1 MAGVELSDVLMNAA
15 LTPAQL
21 LASLEWR
28 YATKAFDTR
37 KLPDA
42 TWAALEESLRLTPS
56 SFGLQPWKFIVVN
69 DPAVRAKLRPVSWNQ
84 SQVTDASHLVVF
96 ARRTE
101 MTEADVNEFFNQ
113 IVSDRK
119 IDASVIEPYRQ
130 MMLGGVV
137 KGKDAA
143 AQKDWAARQLY
154 IALGQ
159 LMGAAAALAVDTC
172 ALEGID
178 PAAYTE
184 ILGLKGTG
192 YEVVVACAVGHRST
206 EDKYASLKK
215 VRYPAA
221 RVISRV

>member
-1 MAGVELSDVLMNAA
+1 MNAA

-37 KLPDA
+37 RLPDA

-56 SFGLQPWKFIVVN
+56 SFGLQPWKFIVVT

-101 MTEADVNEFFNQ
+101 MTEADVNEFFQQ

-119 IDASVIEPYRQ
+119 IDAAVIEPYRQ

-143 AQKDWAARQLY
+143 GQKEWAARQVY

-178 PAAYTE
+178 PAAYDE

-192 YEVVVACAVGHRST
+192 YEVVVACAVGYRSA
-206 EDKYASLKK
+206 EDKYARLKK
-215 VRYPAA
+215 IRFPAA
-221 RVISRV
+221 RVLRRV

>member
-1 MAGVELSDVLMNAA
+1 MNAA

-42 TWAALEESLRLTPS
+42 TWAALEESLRLAPS
-56 SFGLQPWKFIVVN
+56 SYGLQPWKFIVVN
-69 DPAVRAKLRPVSWNQ
+69 DPALRAKLRPVSWNQ

-101 MTEADVNEFFNQ
+101 VTEADVNEFFNQ
-113 IVSDRK
+113 MVSERGA
-119 IDASVIEPYRQ
+119 DATKLEPYRQ
-130 MMLGGVV
+130 MMIGGVV

-143 AQKDWAARQLY
+143 GQKEWAARQLY

-159 LMGAAAALAVDTC
+159 LMGAAAAMAIDTC

-178 PAAYTE
+178 PDAYTE

-192 YEVVVACAVGHRST
+192 YEVVVACAVGYRSA
-206 EDKYASLKK
+206 EDKYAGMKK
-215 VRYPAA
+215 IRFPAA

>member
-1 MAGVELSDVLMNAA
+1 MNAA

-37 KLPDA
+37 KLPEA
-42 TWAALEESLRLTPS
+42 TWAALEESLRLAPS
-56 SFGLQPWKFIVVN
+56 SYGLQPWKFIVVN
-69 DPAVRAKLRPVSWNQ
+69 DPALRAKLRPVSWNQ

-101 MTEADVNEFFNQ
+101 VTEADVNEFFDQ
-113 IVSDRK
+113 MVSERGA
-119 IDASVIEPYRQ
+119 DATKLEPYRQ
-130 MMLGGVV
+130 MMIGGVV

-143 AQKDWAARQLY
+143 GQKEWAARQLY

-159 LMGAAAALAVDTC
+159 LMGAAAAMAIDTC

-178 PAAYTE
+178 PAAYDE

-192 YEVVVACAVGHRST
+192 YEVVVACAVGYRSA
-206 EDKYASLKK
+206 EDKYAGMKK
-215 VRYPAA
+215 IRFPAA
-221 RVISRV
+221 RVIRRV

>member
-1 MAGVELSDVLMNAA
+1 MNAA

-101 MTEADVNEFFNQ
+101 MTEADVNEFFSQ
-113 IVSDRK
+113 IVADRK
-119 IDASVIEPYRQ
+119 INAAVIEPYRQ

-159 LMGAAAALAVDTC
+159 LMGAAAAMAIDTC

-192 YEVVVACAVGHRST
+192 YEVVVACAVGYRSS

-215 VRYPAA
+215 IRFPAA

>member
-1 MAGVELSDVLMNAA
+1 MNAS

-42 TWAALEESLRLTPS
+42 TWTALEESLRLTPS

-84 SQVTDASHLVVF
+84 TQVTDASHLVVF

-101 MTEADVNEFFNQ
+101 VTEQDVNDFFNQ
-113 IVSDRK
+113 MVADRK
-119 IDASVIEPYRQ
+119 ADPAALEPYRQ
-130 MMLGGVV
+130 MMIGGVV

-143 AQKDWAARQLY
+143 GQKEWAARQLY

-159 LMGAAAALAVDTC
+159 LMGAAAALAIDTC

-184 ILGLKGTG
+184 ILGLKGSG
-192 YEVVVACAVGHRST
+192 YEVVVACAVGYRST
-206 EDKYASLKK
+206 EDKYATLKK
-215 VRYPAA
+215 IRYPAA
-221 RVISRV
+221 RVIARV

>member
-1 MAGVELSDVLMNAA
+1 MNAA
-15 LTPAQL
+15 LTPAQF

-56 SFGLQPWKFIVVN
+56 SYGLQPWKFIVVN
-69 DPAVRAKLRPVSWNQ
+69 DPTLRTKLRPVSWNQ

-101 MTEADVNEFFNQ
+101 VTETDVNEFFNQ
-113 IVSDRK
+113 MVSERQA
-119 IDASVIEPYRQ
+119 DATKLEPYRQ

-159 LMGAAAALAVDTC
+159 LMGAAAAMAIDTC
-172 ALEGID
+172 PLEGID
-178 PAAYTE
+178 PDAYTE

-192 YEVVVACAVGHRST
+192 YEVVVACAVGYRSS
-206 EDKYASLKK
+206 EDKYAGMKK
-215 VRYPAA
+215 IRFPAA

>member
-1 MAGVELSDVLMNAA
+1 MNSA

-56 SFGLQPWKFIVVN
+56 SYGLQPWKFIVVN
-69 DPAVRAKLRPVSWNQ
+69 DPALRAKLRPVSWNQ

-101 MTEADVNEFFNQ
+101 VTEADVNEFFHQ
-113 IVSDRK
+113 MVSERQA
-119 IDASVIEPYRQ
+119 DATKLEPYRQ

-143 AQKDWAARQLY
+143 GQKEWAARQLY

-159 LMGAAAALAVDTC
+159 LMGAAAAMAIDTC

-178 PAAYTE
+178 PDAYTE
-184 ILGLKGTG
+184 ILGLQGTG
-192 YEVVVACAVGHRST
+192 YEAVVACAVGYRSS
-206 EDKYASLKK
+206 EDKYAGMKK
-215 VRYPAA
+215 IRFPAA
-221 RVISRV
+221 RVIRRV

>member
-1 MAGVELSDVLMNAA
+1 MNAA
-15 LTPAQL
+15 LTPAQF

-37 KLPDA
+37 KLPEA

-56 SFGLQPWKFIVVN
+56 SYGLQPWKFIVVN
-69 DPAVRAKLRPVSWNQ
+69 DPALRAKLRPVSWNQ

-101 MTEADVNEFFNQ
+101 VTETDVNEFFNQ
-113 IVSDRK
+113 MVSERGA
-119 IDASVIEPYRQ
+119 DATKLEPYRQ

-143 AQKDWAARQLY
+143 AQKDWAARQVY

-159 LMGAAAALAVDTC
+159 LMGAAAAMAIDTC
-172 ALEGID
+172 PLEGID
-178 PAAYTE
+178 PDAYTE

-192 YEVVVACAVGHRST
+192 YEVVVACAVGYRSS
-206 EDKYASLKK
+206 EDKYAGMKK
-215 VRYPAA
+215 IRFPAA

>member
-1 MAGVELSDVLMNAA
+1 MNAA

-42 TWAALEESLRLTPS
+42 TWAALEESLRLAPS
-56 SFGLQPWKFIVVN
+56 SYGLQPWKFIVVN
-69 DPAVRAKLRPVSWNQ
+69 DPALRAKLRPVSWNQ

-101 MTEADVNEFFNQ
+101 VTETDVNEFFNQ
-113 IVSDRK
+113 MVSERGA
-119 IDASVIEPYRQ
+119 DATKLEPYRQ

-143 AQKDWAARQLY
+143 AQKDWAARQVY

-159 LMGAAAALAVDTC
+159 LMGAAAAMAIDTC
-172 ALEGID
+172 PLEGID
-178 PAAYTE
+178 PDAYTE

-192 YEVVVACAVGHRST
+192 YEVVVACAVGYRSS
-206 EDKYASLKK
+206 EDKYAGMKK
-215 VRYPAA
+215 IRFPAA
-221 RVISRV
+221 RVIRRV

>member
-1 MAGVELSDVLMNAA
+1 MNAA
-15 LTPAQL
+15 LTPAQF

-37 KLPDA
+37 KLPEA

-56 SFGLQPWKFIVVN
+56 SYGLQPWKFIVVN
-69 DPAVRAKLRPVSWNQ
+69 DPALRAKLRPVSWNQ

-101 MTEADVNEFFNQ
+101 VTETDVNEFFNQ
-113 IVSDRK
+113 MVSERQA
-119 IDASVIEPYRQ
+119 DATKLEPYRQ

-159 LMGAAAALAVDTC
+159 LMGAAAAMAIDTC
-172 ALEGID
+172 PLEGID
-178 PAAYTE
+178 PDAYTE
-184 ILGLKGTG
+184 ILGLKGSG
-192 YEVVVACAVGHRST
+192 YEVVVACAVGYRSA
-206 EDKYASLKK
+206 EDKYARMKK
-215 VRYPAA
+215 IRFPAA

>member
-1 MAGVELSDVLMNAA
+1 MNAA

-42 TWAALEESLRLTPS
+42 TWAALEESLRLAPS
-56 SFGLQPWKFIVVN
+56 SYGLQPWKFIVVN
-69 DPAVRAKLRPVSWNQ
+69 DPALRAKLRPVSWNQ

-101 MTEADVNEFFNQ
+101 VTETDVNEFFNQ
-113 IVSDRK
+113 MVSERGA
-119 IDASVIEPYRQ
+119 DATKLEPYRQ

-159 LMGAAAALAVDTC
+159 LMGAAAAMAIDTC
-172 ALEGID
+172 PLEGID
-178 PAAYTE
+178 PDAYTE

-192 YEVVVACAVGHRST
+192 YEVVVACAVGYRSS
-206 EDKYASLKK
+206 EDKYAGMKK
-215 VRYPAA
+215 IRFPAA

>member
-1 MAGVELSDVLMNAA
+1 MNAP

-56 SFGLQPWKFIVVN
+56 SYGLQPWKFIVVN
-69 DPAVRAKLRPVSWNQ
+69 DPALRAKLRPVSWNQ

-101 MTEADVNEFFNQ
+101 VTEADVNEFFHQ
-113 IVSDRK
+113 MVSERQA
-119 IDASVIEPYRQ
+119 DATKLEPYRQ

-143 AQKDWAARQLY
+143 GQKEWAARQLY

-159 LMGAAAALAVDTC
+159 LMGAAAAMAIDTC

-178 PAAYTE
+178 PDAYTE
-184 ILGLKGTG
+184 ILGLQGTG
-192 YEVVVACAVGHRST
+192 YEAVVACAVGYRSS
-206 EDKYASLKK
+206 EDKYAGMKK
-215 VRYPAA
+215 IRFPAA
-221 RVISRV
+221 RVIRRV

>member
-1 MAGVELSDVLMNAA
+1 MNAA
-15 LTPAQL
+15 LTPAQF

-37 KLPDA
+37 KLPEA

-56 SFGLQPWKFIVVN
+56 SYGLQPWKFIVVN
-69 DPAVRAKLRPVSWNQ
+69 DPALRAKLRPVSWNQ

-101 MTEADVNEFFNQ
+101 VTETDVNEFFNQ
-113 IVSDRK
+113 MVSERQA
-119 IDASVIEPYRQ
+119 DATKLEPYRQ

-159 LMGAAAALAVDTC
+159 LMGAAAAMAIDTC
-172 ALEGID
+172 PLEGID
-178 PAAYTE
+178 PDAYTE

-192 YEVVVACAVGHRST
+192 YEVVVACAVGYRSS
-206 EDKYASLKK
+206 EDKYAGMKK
-215 VRYPAA
+215 IRFPAA

>member
-1 MAGVELSDVLMNAA
+1 MNAA

-21 LASLEWR
+21 LASLEGR

-37 KLPDA
+37 QLPDA
-42 TWAALEESLRLTPS
+42 TWAALEESLRLAPS
-56 SFGLQPWKFIVVN
+56 SYGLQPWKFIVVN
-69 DPAVRAKLRPVSWNQ
+69 DPALRAKLRPVSWNQ

-101 MTEADVNEFFNQ
+101 VTETDVNEFFNQ
-113 IVSDRK
+113 MVSERGA
-119 IDASVIEPYRQ
+119 DATKLEPYRQ

-143 AQKDWAARQLY
+143 AQKDWAARQVY

-159 LMGAAAALAVDTC
+159 LMGAAAAMAIDTC
-172 ALEGID
+172 PLEGID
-178 PAAYTE
+178 PDAYTE

-192 YEVVVACAVGHRST
+192 YEVVVACAVGYRSS
-206 EDKYASLKK
+206 EDKYAGMKK
-215 VRYPAA
+215 IRFPAA

>member
-1 MAGVELSDVLMNAA
+1 MNAA

-42 TWAALEESLRLTPS
+42 TWAALEESLRLAPS
-56 SFGLQPWKFIVVN
+56 SYGLQPWKFIVVN
-69 DPAVRAKLRPVSWNQ
+69 DPALRAKLRPVSWNQ

-101 MTEADVNEFFNQ
+101 VTEADVNEFFNQ
-113 IVSDRK
+113 MVSERGA
-119 IDASVIEPYRQ
+119 DATKLEPYRQ

-137 KGKDAA
+137 NGKDAA
-143 AQKDWAARQLY
+143 GQKEWAARQLY

-159 LMGAAAALAVDTC
+159 LMGAAAAMAIDTC

-178 PAAYTE
+178 PAAYTD
-184 ILGLKGTG
+184 ILGLQGTG
-192 YEVVVACAVGHRST
+192 YEVVVACAVGYRSA
-206 EDKYASLKK
+206 EDKYAGMKK
-215 VRYPAA
+215 IRFPSA

>member
-1 MAGVELSDVLMNAA
+1 MNAA

-42 TWAALEESLRLTPS
+42 TWAALEESLRLAPS
-56 SFGLQPWKFIVVN
+56 SYGLQPWKFIVVN
-69 DPAVRAKLRPVSWNQ
+69 DPALRAKLRPVSWNQ

-101 MTEADVNEFFNQ
+101 VTETDVNEFFNQ
-113 IVSDRK
+113 MVSERGA
-119 IDASVIEPYRQ
+119 DATKLEPYRQ

-143 AQKDWAARQLY
+143 AQKDWAARQVY
-154 IALGQ
+154 IVLGQ
-159 LMGAAAALAVDTC
+159 LMGAAAAMAIDTC
-172 ALEGID
+172 PLEGID
-178 PAAYTE
+178 PDAYTE

-192 YEVVVACAVGHRST
+192 YEVVVACAVGYRSS
-206 EDKYASLKK
+206 EDKYAGMKK
-215 VRYPAA
+215 IRFPAA

>member
-1 MAGVELSDVLMNAA
+1 MNAA

-42 TWAALEESLRLTPS
+42 TWAALEESLRLAPS
-56 SFGLQPWKFIVVN
+56 SYGLQPWKFIVVN
-69 DPAVRAKLRPVSWNQ
+69 DPALRAKLRPVSWNQ

-101 MTEADVNEFFNQ
+101 VTEADVNEFFKQ
-113 IVSDRK
+113 MVSERGA
-119 IDASVIEPYRQ
+119 DATKLEPYRQ

-137 KGKDAA
+137 NGKDAA
-143 AQKDWAARQLY
+143 GQKEWAARQLY

-159 LMGAAAALAVDTC
+159 LMGAAAAMAIDTC

-178 PAAYTE
+178 PAAYTD
-184 ILGLKGTG
+184 ILGLQGTG
-192 YEVVVACAVGHRST
+192 YEVVVACAVGYRSA
-206 EDKYASLKK
+206 EDKYAGMKK
-215 VRYPAA
+215 IRFPSA

>member
-1 MAGVELSDVLMNAA
+1 LVFGSVTMNAA

-37 KLPDA
+37 KLPES

-56 SFGLQPWKFIVVN
+56 SYGLQPWKFFIVA
-69 DPAVRAKLRPVSWNQ
+69 DPALRAKLRPVSWNQ

-101 MTEADVNEFFNQ
+101 ITEQDVNEFFHQ
-113 IVSDRK
+113 MVSERGA
-119 IDASVIEPYRQ
+119 DAAKLEPYRQ
-130 MMLGGVV
+130 MMIGGVV

-143 AQKDWAARQLY
+143 GQKEWAARQLY

-178 PAAYTE
+178 AAAYTE
-184 ILGLKGTG
+184 LLGLQGSG
-192 YEVVVACAVGHRST
+192 YEVVVACAVGYRSAD
-206 EDKYASLKK
+206 DKYAAMKK
-215 VRYPAA
+215 IRYPKA
-221 RVISRV
+221 RVIAQV

>member
-1 MAGVELSDVLMNAA
+1 MNAA
-15 LTPAQL
+15 LTPAQF

-37 KLPDA
+37 KLPEA

-56 SFGLQPWKFIVVN
+56 SYGLQPWKFIVVN
-69 DPAVRAKLRPVSWNQ
+69 DPALRAKLRPVSWNQ

-101 MTEADVNEFFNQ
+101 VTETDVNEFFNQ
-113 IVSDRK
+113 MVSERQA
-119 IDASVIEPYRQ
+119 DATKLEPYRQ

-159 LMGAAAALAVDTC
+159 LMGAAAAMAIDTC
-172 ALEGID
+172 PLEGID
-178 PAAYTE
+178 PDAYTE

-192 YEVVVACAVGHRST
+192 YEVVVACAVGYRSA
-206 EDKYASLKK
+206 EDKYAGMKK
-215 VRYPAA
+215 IRFPAA

>member
-1 MAGVELSDVLMNAA
+1 MNAA

-21 LASLEWR
+21 LASIEWR
-28 YATKAFDTR
+28 YATKAFDPR

-56 SFGLQPWKFIVVN
+56 SYGLQPWKFIVVN
-69 DPAVRAKLRPVSWNQ
+69 DPALRAKLRPVSWNQ

-101 MTEADVNEFFNQ
+101 VTEADVNEFFHQ
-113 IVSDRK
+113 MVTERGA
-119 IDASVIEPYRQ
+119 DAAKLEPYRQ

-137 KGKDAA
+137 NGKDAA
-143 AQKDWAARQLY
+143 GQKEWAARQLY

-159 LMGAAAALAVDTC
+159 LMGAAAAMAIDTC

-178 PAAYTE
+178 PDAYTE

-192 YEVVVACAVGHRST
+192 YEAVVACAVGYRSS
-206 EDKYASLKK
+206 EDKYAGMKK
-215 VRYPAA
+215 IRFPAA
-221 RVISRV
+221 RVIRRV

>member
-1 MAGVELSDVLMNAA
+1 MNAA

-37 KLPDA
+37 KLPEA

-56 SFGLQPWKFIVVN
+56 SYGLQPWKFIVVN
-69 DPAVRAKLRPVSWNQ
+69 DPTLRTKLRPVSWNQ

-101 MTEADVNEFFNQ
+101 VTETDVNEFFNQ
-113 IVSDRK
+113 MVSERQA
-119 IDASVIEPYRQ
+119 DATKLEPYRQ

-159 LMGAAAALAVDTC
+159 LMGAAAAMAIDTC
-172 ALEGID
+172 PLEGID
-178 PAAYTE
+178 PDAYTE
-184 ILGLKGTG
+184 ILGLKGSG
-192 YEVVVACAVGHRST
+192 YEVVVACAVGYRSA
-206 EDKYASLKK
+206 EDKYAGMKK
-215 VRYPAA
+215 IRFPAA

>member
-1 MAGVELSDVLMNAA
+1 MNAA

-42 TWAALEESLRLTPS
+42 TWAALEESLRLAPS
-56 SFGLQPWKFIVVN
+56 SYGLQPWKFIVVN
-69 DPAVRAKLRPVSWNQ
+69 DPALRAKLRPVSWNQ

-101 MTEADVNEFFNQ
+101 VTEADVNEFFNQ
-113 IVSDRK
+113 MVSERGA
-119 IDASVIEPYRQ
+119 DAAKLEPYRQ
-130 MMLGGVV
+130 MMIGGVV

-143 AQKDWAARQLY
+143 GQKEWAARQLY

-159 LMGAAAALAVDTC
+159 LMGAAAAMAIDTC

-178 PAAYTE
+178 PAAYDE

-192 YEVVVACAVGHRST
+192 YEVVVACAVGYRSS
-206 EDKYASLKK
+206 EDKYAGMKK
-215 VRYPAA
+215 IRFPAA
-221 RVISRV
+221 RVIRRV

>member
-1 MAGVELSDVLMNAA
+1 MNAA
-15 LTPAQL
+15 LTPAQF

-56 SFGLQPWKFIVVN
+56 SYGLQPWKFIVVN
-69 DPAVRAKLRPVSWNQ
+69 DPTLRTKLRPVSWNQ

-101 MTEADVNEFFNQ
+101 VTETDVNEFFNQ
-113 IVSDRK
+113 MVSERQA
-119 IDASVIEPYRQ
+119 DATKLEPYRQ

-192 YEVVVACAVGHRST
+192 YEVVVACAVGYRSGA
-206 EDKYASLKK
+206 DKYAQLKK
-215 VRYPAA
+215 IRYPKA
-221 RVISRV
+221 RVIAQV

>member
-1 MAGVELSDVLMNAA
+1 MFGSVTMNAA

-37 KLPDA
+37 KLPES

-56 SFGLQPWKFIVVN
+56 SYGLQPWKFFIVA
-69 DPAVRAKLRPVSWNQ
+69 DPALRAKLRPVSWNQ

-101 MTEADVNEFFNQ
+101 ITEQDVNEFFHQ
-113 IVSDRK
+113 MVSERGA
-119 IDASVIEPYRQ
+119 DAAKLEPYRQ
-130 MMLGGVV
+130 MMIGGVV

-143 AQKDWAARQLY
+143 GQKEWAARQLY

-178 PAAYTE
+178 AAAYTE
-184 ILGLKGTG
+184 LLGLQGSG
-192 YEVVVACAVGHRST
+192 YEVVVACAVGYRSAD
-206 EDKYASLKK
+206 DKYAAMKK
-215 VRYPAA
+215 IRYPKA
-221 RVISRV
+221 RVIAQV